1 MENLILKKK
10 IDVNKIPIIKDGVDF
25 VFEQNPELSKI
36 GTKEQYSQYIDSI
49 FPETKINKI
58 VFQERVYDL
67 DQRKNDKLI
76 KLQTD
81 IDSRLE
87 KIQNDFGLTR
97 EDITLKYSEKDL
109 KESGLSSFWRNRGDI
124 SYSDFYEKT
133 EFGVCSNVYCLMKE
147 QKKLEEMAVEFPK
160 TNMSFFAESV
170 KAVEMFSESLNKT
183 YNKIHS
189 TVVNIKN
196 FKKYDTFWEALG
208 GGHKKHYLVAT
219 SFMDALESDDLIE
232 FRDGEEDEDWFFK
245 KRRSLV
251 TALEKESYDGI
262 VIGKDKWLRDDE
274 DFPEEEQYVVFSPE
288 QSHLLGT
295 KEDVEKFKEFV
306 ALENN

>member
-36 GTKEQYSQYIDSI
+36 GTKEQYSRYVDSI

-133 EFGVCSNVYCLMKE
+133 EFGVCSSVYCLMKE
-147 QKKLEEMAVEFPK
+147 QKKLEEMTVEFPK

-170 KAVEMFSESLNKT
+170 KAVEMFSERFERD
-183 YNKIHS
+183 YNKVHPAI
-189 TVVNIKN
+189 VNITK
-196 FKKYDTFWEALG
+196 FKKYDTFWEAF
-208 GGHKKHYLVAT
+208 GHKKHYLVAT
-219 SFMDALESDDLIE
+219 SFMDALESDELLE
-232 FRDGEEDEDWFFK
+232 FRDGEQDEDWFFK

-251 TALEKESYDGI
+251 TALKKDEYDGI
-262 VIGKDKWLRDDE
+262 VIGKDRWLQDD
-274 DFPEEEQYVVFSPE
+274 DTFPEEEQYVVFSPE

-295 KEDVEKFKEFV
+295 KEDIEKFKEFV